1 MTISHLFVL
10 PRPWAWALCAAGAL
24 LGATQAGAAGPGAM
38 SEAQATYQAERAL
51 CMSGQ
56 SHQDRATCLKEA
68 GAAYQEARGGRLGNG
83 DGQFER
89 NRLMRCTAQ
98 APQDRLACERNAN
111 GEGVTSGSVNG
122 GGIIREITTTVTN

>member
-1 MTISHLFVL
+1 MRFISAFNLRGTGAF
-10 PRPWAWALCAAGAL
+10 ALCAIGIICGATSAGAQ
-24 LGATQAGAAGPGAM
+24 GTSSPA
-38 SEAQATYQAERAL
+38 EAQSNYQRERASCL
-51 CMSGQ
+51 NGQ

>member
-1 MTISHLFVL
+1 MRHPLFAA
-10 PRPWAWALCAAGAL
+10 PARPWALALCAAGAM
-24 LGATQAGAAGPGAM
+24 LGSPLVGAQGSADSASMQAVF
-38 SEAQATYQAERAL
+38 QRERAVCL
-51 CMSGQ
+51 NGL
-56 SHQDRATCLKEA
+56 SHQDRPTCLKDA
-68 GAAYQEARGGRLGNG
+68 SAAYQEARRGQLGNG

-89 NRLMRCTAQ
+89 NRLIRCSVH

>member
-1 MTISHLFVL
+1 MRHHLF
-10 PRPWAWALCAAGAL
+10 PAASRPWALALCAAGAL
-24 LGATQAGAAGPGAM
+24 FAAPLAVAQVSTGPAD
-38 SEAQATYQAERAL
+38 AQSVFQRERAVCL
-51 CMSGQ
+51 NGA

-68 GAAYQEARGGRLGNG
+68 SAAHQEARRGQLGNG

-89 NRLMRCTAQ
+89 NRLMRCNVQ
-98 APQDRLACERNAN
+98 SPQDRLACERNAN